1 MRVLIITLGSLGDLL
16 PFLAIARALRA
27 RGHQV
32 SIGANSRFEPFV
44 RSLDF
49 EFTSVIASEHV
60 QRPPEDSRLWDLNRT
75 WVLGWERVMAP
86 AMRPTYEFIR
96 AETQHHDSC
105 VVLAHWAA
113 FGARLAQEKLDVPL
127 CTVYLSPEALNACDT
142 TGTLAPRWRN
152 FSEDE
157 VFGPLLNAYRREL
170 DLQPVERICSHWIHS
185 PQQGL
190 ALFPDSF
197 CARQPYWPERITTT
211 GFVPFDEPLTATE
224 APHVQRFLDSGT
236 PPVIFTPGTGM
247 SQAAHFFRQSLAA
260 CETLGV
266 RALFL
271 TPYPAQVPASLP
283 PWALHVDY
291 IPLQK
296 ILRQV
301 AALVYHGGIGTCA
314 QAIRAG
320 VPQLVAPMVVD
331 QFDNA
336 QRIEALGLGVSVP
349 MSDYHETVVTQKLAY
364 LLNGDAVRKTCSVF
378 AARFAA
384 DESNVADKVCELIE
398 PLGVIAYPGDKS
410 DGRGIRP

>member
-16 PFLAIARALRA
+16 PFLAIAQALRA

-32 SIGANSRFEPFV
+32 SMGASSRFEPHV
-44 RSLDF
+44 RSLGFDF
-49 EFTSVIASEHV
+49 SSLSASEHV
-60 QRPPEDSRLWDLNRT
+60 QRPPEDSRHWDLNRT
-75 WVLGWERVMAP
+75 WILGWERVMAP

-96 AETQHHDSC
+96 VETQHHDSC

-113 FGARLAQEKLDVPL
+113 FGARLAHEKLDVPL
-127 CTVYLSPEALNACDT
+127 CTVYLSPEALNPCDT
-142 TGTLAPRWRN
+142 SGTLAPRWRN

-170 DLQPVERICSHWIHS
+170 DLRPVDRICSHWVHS

-224 APHVQRFLDSGT
+224 APQLAAFLDSGT
-236 PPVIFTPGTGM
+236 PPVVFTPGTGM
-247 SQAAHFFRQSLAA
+247 SQAGHFFRQSLAA
-260 CETLGV
+260 CEAIGA
-266 RALFL
+266 RALLL

-291 IPLQK
+291 VPLRS
-296 ILRQV
+296 ILQRV
-301 AALVYHGGIGTCA
+301 SALVYHGGIGTCA
-314 QAIRAG
+314 QAMRAG
-320 VPQLVAPMVVD
+320 VPQLLAPMVVD

-349 MSDYHETVVTQKLAY
+349 MSDYHQRVVTEKLGH
-364 LLNGDAVRKTCSVF
+364 LLNVDAVRQACSGF
-378 AARFAA
+378 AARLAA
-384 DESNVADKVCELIE
+384 DDSNASDKVCKLIE
-398 PLGVIAYPGDKS
+398 RLG
-410 DGRGIRP
+410 